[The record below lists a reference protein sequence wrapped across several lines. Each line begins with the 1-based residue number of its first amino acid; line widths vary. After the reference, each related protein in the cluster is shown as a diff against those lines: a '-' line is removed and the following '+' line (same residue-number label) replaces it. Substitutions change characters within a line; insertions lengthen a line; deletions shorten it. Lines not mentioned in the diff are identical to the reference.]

1 LDQKQLQRFVD
12 VAESGSLSRT
22 SKRLYISQ
30 PALSKSLRLLEEQL
44 GVRLLERGP
53 RGVKLTK
60 FGEAFY
66 KRARSVTSELRRAND
81 DLNHIKGL
89 FTGCVSLGVTP
100 GPGILD
106 QIIPKAIVRIA
117 LKRPDLKF
125 KVRSGAISEL
135 LVDLHRGDLDLLF
148 TLLDERT
155 KGPDLKTQKLFDD
168 SFALVVRTGHKLLS
182 QKEISLNDL
191 IENRWVM
198 LEDALPLWDGVVD
211 LARQNQIQ
219 ATKGPIESNSLVFI
233 REVVRKTDFIGI
245 IPAYAAEIS
254 TASGNLRYIPL
265 ERISRHDLLPTLTRS
280 LGLVHSAEIEL
291 TQTAE
296 ALLRSI
302 NTVCIEL
309 NLIGKAPRVITNTNG

>member
-1 LDQKQLQRFVD
+1 MDQKQLERFVD

-44 GVRLLERGP
+44 GARLLERGP

-81 DLNHIKGL
+81 DLNYIKGQ

-106 QIIPKAIVRIA
+106 QIIPKAIIRIA
-117 LKRPDLKF
+117 LKRPNLKF
-125 KVRSGAISEL
+125 KIRSGAISEL
-135 LVDLHRGDLDLLF
+135 LVDLHHGDLDMLF
-148 TLLDERT
+148 SILDERT
-155 KGPDLKTQKLFDD
+155 KGPDLKTQKLFND
-168 SFALVVRTGHKLLS
+168 SFALVVRTGHALLS
-182 QKEISLNDL
+182 QKEISLNDML
-191 IENRWVM
+191 EHRWVM
-198 LEDALPLWDGVVD
+198 LQDALPLWDGVMD
-211 LARQNQIQ
+211 LARQNKIE
-219 ATKGPIESNSLVFI
+219 ATRGPIESNSLVFI

-265 ERISRHDLLPTLTRS
+265 ERISHHELLPKLSRS
-280 LGLVHSAEIEL
+280 LGLVHSAEVEL

-309 NLIGKAPRVITNTNG
+309 NLVGKSHGAITVANG

>member
-1 LDQKQLQRFVD
+1 MDQKQLERFVD
-12 VAESGSLSRT
+12 VVESGSLSRT
-22 SKRLYISQ
+22 SKRLHISQ

-44 GVRLLERGP
+44 GVRLLERSP

-60 FGEAFY
+60 FGEVFY

-81 DLNHIKGL
+81 DLNHIKGI
-89 FTGCVSLGVTP
+89 FTGSVSLGVTP

-117 LKRPDLKF
+117 LTRPDLKF
-125 KVRSGAISEL
+125 RVRSGAISEL

-148 TLLDERT
+148 TILDERT
-155 KGPDLKTQKLFDD
+155 KGPDLKTRKLFED
-168 SFALVVRTGHKLLS
+168 SFALVVRTGHKLLT
-182 QKEISLNDL
+182 QKEISLEDL
-191 IENRWVM
+191 LAHRWVM
-198 LEDALPLWDGVVD
+198 LEDALPLWDGVIE
-211 LARQNQIQ
+211 LARENRIE
-219 ATKGPIESNSLVFI
+219 TSKGPIESNSLVFI

-245 IPAYAAEIS
+245 LPAYAAEIS
-254 TASGNLRYIPL
+254 TSSGNLRYIPL
-265 ERISRHDLLPTLTRS
+265 ERISRYDLLPNLSRS
-280 LGLVHSAEIEL
+280 LGLVHSAEVEL

-309 NLIGKAPRVITNTNG
+309 NLLGQPARV